1 MCRCIAALKDNRL
14 VALSEQDKK
23 EGRFVRID
31 TLQLT
36 DK

>member
-23 EGRFVRID
+23 EGRFVRDRDVAID
-31 TLQLT
+31 R
-36 DK
+36 